1 MKRITESKLN
11 SIIKS
16 VINEISGPQGMP
28 INKRDRSQEV
38 VEMIEREGYEC
49 QTNGKALIIKFTGK
63 KTNLKAGGWDKG
75 NPWGLTQSEAMKFYN
90 LVSKVIDY
98 GWKLVNMAPSNGG
111 VIFYFLRGSIRYDM
125 Y

>member
-1 MKRITESKLN
+1 MKRITESKLDI
-11 SIIKS
+11 IIKS

-28 INKRDRSQEV
+28 TIKRDRSQEV
-38 VEMIEREGYEC
+38 VEMVEKEGYEC

-63 KTNLKAGGWDKG
+63 NKG
-75 NPWGLTQSEAMKFYN
+75 NPWGLTSSEAMNFHN

-98 GWKLVNMAPSNGG
+98 GWKFVNMAPSNGG
-111 VIFYFLRGSIRYDM
+111 IIFYFLKGNMRYDM